1 MKNIKEPLIEN
12 LITSISKLPG
22 IGKKTAEK
30 LALEMLKKPEDIMLP
45 LGSQI
50 LKTADAISYCN
61 ICYNF
66 AEGSICK
73 ICADGN
79 RLDNIL
85 CILEEVS
92 DIWAFEKGGFFN
104 GKYHI
109 LGGRLSA
116 VNGITPEDLKMNQ
129 LFNRIKNTP
138 SISEVIIATNS
149 TIDGQTTAFY
159 ISEHIQQINPNI
171 NITRLANGIPLGG
184 EVSYLDE
191 GTLQAAFTLR
201 NAI

>member
-1 MKNIKEPLIEN
+1 M
-12 LITSISKLPG
+12 
-22 IGKKTAEK
+22 
-30 LALEMLKKPEDIMLP
+30 
-45 LGSQI
+45 
-50 LKTADAISYCN
+50 
-61 ICYNF
+61 
-66 AEGSICK
+66 
-73 ICADGN
+73 
-79 RLDNIL
+79 
-85 CILEEVS
+85 EEVS